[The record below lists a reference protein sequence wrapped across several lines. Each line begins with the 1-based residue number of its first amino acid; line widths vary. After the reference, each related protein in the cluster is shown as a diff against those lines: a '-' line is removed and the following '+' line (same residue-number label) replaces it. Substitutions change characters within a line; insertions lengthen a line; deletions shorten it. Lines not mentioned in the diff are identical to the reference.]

1 LESELARK
9 EEALKG
15 RNSVQALYEQVSDL
29 LVRSISILEQ
39 SIRSKRAEPYSTLHQ
54 SLNDVEMSDFSKTS
68 PRCGADVSSQ
78 RNGDVVANLKLL
90 YEERL
95 ESLRQE
101 LQQERKKND
110 HIMKVI
116 YKTDRDCEENN
127 VLQMT
132 QSFLGGQSMLGGT
145 QNLLLT

>member
-1 LESELARK
+1 
-9 EEALKG
+9 
-15 RNSVQALYEQVSDL
+15 
-29 LVRSISILEQ
+29 
-39 SIRSKRAEPYSTLHQ
+39 
-54 SLNDVEMSDFSKTS
+54 MSDFSKTS